1 MFEILERLELS
12 SFLFSTIIILLVMVF
27 AFIIIFFITYNRN
40 LSIQKAMK
48 NMEQKHQ
55 EHNLATL
62 ENERQRFAQD
72 LHDEIGASLSAIR
85 LYVSDIYSGQQNE
98 EMRDKLLQVKQTID
112 QSMASTRRIS
122 HNILPPGLEHM
133 GLSHIVND
141 LVKTFNLSGLIH
153 VRVLV
158 SPGMPKLD
166 YVRELIL
173 YRVLQELINN
183 TIKHAGASQIDIGF
197 DYTSDDYI
205 IHYADNGKGFEVDET
220 TLEGI
225 GLKNV
230 KSRVAMVKG
239 AFTMSAERGFSIQ
252 MVIPRVVTPE

>member
-1 MFEILERLELS
+1 MFEILESLELS

-62 ENERQRFAQD
+62 ENERQRFARD

-85 LYVSDIYSGQQNE
+85 LYVSDIHSRQEDE
-98 EMRDKLLQVKQTID
+98 EVKVKLKQVKQTID

-133 GLSHIVND
+133 GLSHVVND
-141 LVKTFNLSGLIH
+141 LVNTFN
-153 VRVLV
+153 V
-158 SPGMPKLD
+158 SEHINVSVHAAAQMPKLD
-166 YVRELIL
+166 YDRELIL
-173 YRVLQELINN
+173 YRVLQELLNN
-183 TIKHAGASQIDIGF
+183 TIKHANASFIDIRFDYNADYYLIQYTDNGIGF
-197 DYTSDDYI
+197 DM
-205 IHYADNGKGFEVDET
+205 DEMGND
-220 TLEGI
+220 GI
-225 GLKNV
+225 GMKNV
-230 KSRVAMVKG
+230 KSRVAMAKG
-239 AFTMSAERGFSIQ
+239 EFILTTAIGKGFSIELK
-252 MVIPRVVTPE
+252 IPLKPE

>member
-12 SFLFSTIIILLVMVF
+12 SFLFSTIIVLLMMVF
-27 AFIIIFFITYNRN
+27 AFIIIFFVTYNRN

-48 NMEQKHQ
+48 NMEKKHQ

-62 ENERQRFAQD
+62 EDERQRFAQD

-85 LYVSDIYSGQQNE
+85 LYVSDIYSGQNDE
-98 EMRDKLLQVKQTID
+98 EVRSKLLQVKQTID

-141 LVKTFNLSGLIH
+141 LVKTFNLSGRIQ
-153 VRVLV
+153 VDVAV
-158 SPGMPKLD
+158 APQMPKLD
-166 YVRELIL
+166 YNRELIL

-183 TIKHAGASQIDIGF
+183 TIKHARASQIDIQFMFTPLDYVITYSDNGIGF
-197 DYTSDDYI
+197 DAEATVND
-205 IHYADNGKGFEVDET
+205 
-220 TLEGI
+220 GI

-230 KSRVAMVKG
+230 RSRVAMVKG
-239 AFTMSAERGFSIQ
+239 TCMLNTVIGFYIEIK
-252 MVIPRVVTPE
+252 IPYAATPG